1 MLGGEHG
8 IENVGEKLWE
18 AEESKGKE
26 SKWKIIKLGIG
37 K

>member
-1 MLGGEHG
+1 MLESEHG
-8 IENVGEKLWE
+8 IENVGEKLRQ
-18 AEESKGKE
+18 AGE